1 MTQTPQNLPHAGN
14 ILRTSFDNGST
25 LLAWHNSTS
34 PAVVIQGLLPPG
46 TVADTPGQYGLA
58 NLTTAMLMTGTQ
70 KHDFQAL
77 HEKIESLGASIHVQ
91 SGKLMTSFALQCLAE
106 DLPTILDLLTEILS
120 QPAFPEKHFAR
131 IQSQILTTLAIRA
144 QDTAA
149 MADQAFDRLLY
160 QTHPFAHPSIGY
172 AQDMMA
178 LTLDD
183 LRAFHSDYYTP
194 QNMIIAASGGL
205 APEELTKIVEN
216 TLGAWHKT
224 APQKQPDLP
233 DFFPPTKSQRE
244 HITMEDKSQTDLIIG
259 VLGPKTQGDDFQAAS
274 IANNILGQFGMM
286 GRVGESVREKAGL
299 AYYVQSAL
307 GAGLGPTPWQ
317 VVAGVNPSNLD
328 KAIALIKEELHKF
341 ICMPVTTEELEDSR
355 AQAIGRLPLALES
368 NTGITRSL
376 LSMERYQLGLNHLRD
391 LPAKLAAITA
401 QDILTVAQRYW
412 NLDTLIISSAGKEI
426 A

>member
-34 PAVVIQGLLPPG
+34 PAVVIQGLLSPG

-77 HEKIESLGASIHVQ
+77 HEMIESLGASIHLQ
-91 SGKLMTSFALQCLAE
+91 SGMLMSSFALQCLAE

-131 IQSQILTTLAIRA
+131 IQSQIITSLAIRA

-149 MADQAFDRLLY
+149 MADEAFDRLLY
-160 QTHPFAHPSIGY
+160 QDHPFAHPSIGY
-172 AQDMMA
+172 AQDIMA
-178 LTLDD
+178 LSLDN
-183 LRAFHSDYYTP
+183 LRAFHSDYFAP

-205 APEELTKIVEN
+205 APEELTKMVEN

-224 APQKQPDLP
+224 APKKQAELP
-233 DFFPPTKSQRE
+233 EFFAPTISQRD
-244 HITMEDKSQTDLIIG
+244 HVVMEDKSQTDLIIG

-274 IANNILGQFGMM
+274 IGNNILGQFGMM

-317 VVAGVNPSNLD
+317 VVAGVNPNNLD
-328 KAIALIKEELHKF
+328 KAIALIKEELNKF
-341 ICMPVTTEELEDSR
+341 ISEPVTDEELEDSR

-391 LPAKLAAITA
+391 LPDKLSAITA
-401 QDILTVAQRYW
+401 QDILTVARRYW
-412 NLDTLIISSAGKEI
+412 NLDALIISSAGKEI